1 MAKQRMVDLW
11 IVLTQ
16 VILDL
21 LLFYFSFYLAFWV
34 RFHSGLLEISKGIP
48 SFHAYLQIFPVAALV
63 MTLVLKSM
71 GLYDRKGLGSG
82 IKVLQIVK
90 AISLGMFILMS
101 ITFIYRDITFSR
113 LLVVVAWFLCISF
126 ILIGRFSLSKFEKW
140 LYKRFGLKKKIL
152 LIGGGEL
159 FKDVVASLEKASKD
173 LYKFIGALVEGT
185 PDSPSSSYGNPVPI
199 LGSIKKL
206 PDILSREKIDEV
218 ILAVPDLEQK
228 KIVEIILACE
238 KEMVR
243 FRMIPDI
250 FEILTSQVEVENFYG
265 VTLLGLKQ
273 FPLEKAMNRFLKRA
287 MDVFGASFGLVLC
300 FPLFLI
306 LFVLIKRDSSG
317 PVFYRQERVGE
328 DGRKFTMV
336 KFRTMIENA
345 EEKTGP
351 VWTSEKDSRRTQ
363 LGQFL
368 RRYNLD
374 ELPQLWNVLKG
385 EMSLVGPR
393 PERPYFVNEFK
404 DRVPRYM
411 SRHKIKSG
419 MTGWAQVNGLRGN
432 TSILERVKYDL
443 YYLENWSVL
452 FDIKIICKTF
462 LSGKNAY

>member
-11 IVLTQ
+11 IVLIQ

-21 LLFYFSFYLAFWV
+21 SLFYFSFYLAFWI
-34 RFHSGLLEISKGIP
+34 RFHSGFLEISKGIP
-48 SFHAYLQIFPVAALV
+48 SFVDYRQIFPVAALV
-63 MTLVLKSM
+63 MILVLKSM
-71 GLYDRKGLGSG
+71 GLYDRKGLGAG
-82 IKVLQIVK
+82 IKSLQIVK
-90 AISLGMFILMS
+90 AISLGMFVLMS

-113 LLVVVAWFLCISF
+113 LLVIIAWFLCVLF
-126 ILIGRFSLSKFEKW
+126 ILMGRISLSHFEKW

-159 FKDVVASLEKASKD
+159 FKDVVGSLEKASKD
-173 LYKFIGALVEGT
+173 LYKLIGVLVEEM
-185 PDSPSSSYGNPVPI
+185 PPSETLPQGNPVPV
-199 LGSIKKL
+199 LGSIAKL
-206 PDILSREKIDEV
+206 PEILGREKIDEV

-228 KIVEIILACE
+228 RIVEIILACE

-273 FPLEKAMNRFLKRA
+273 FPLEKAINRFWKRG
-287 MDVFGASFGLVLC
+287 MDVFGASVGLVLSL
-300 FPLFLI
+300 PLLLI
-306 LFVLIKRDSSG
+306 LAVWIKRDSPG
-317 PVFYRQERVGE
+317 PVFYSQERVGE

-336 KFRTMIENA
+336 KFRTMVENA
-345 EEKTGP
+345 EDETGP
-351 VWTSEKDSRRTQ
+351 VWAREQDARRTW
-363 LGQFL
+363 LGKIL

-393 PERPYFVNEFK
+393 PERPHFVSEFK

-419 MTGWAQVNGLRGN
+419 MTGWAQVNGFRGN

-462 LSGKNAY
+462 LSRKNAY